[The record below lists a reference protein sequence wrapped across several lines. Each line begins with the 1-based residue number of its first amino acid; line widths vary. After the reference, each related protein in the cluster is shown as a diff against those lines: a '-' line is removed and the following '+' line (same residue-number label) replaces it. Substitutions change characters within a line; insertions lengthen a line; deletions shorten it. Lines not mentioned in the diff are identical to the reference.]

1 MNAEKIRQYL
11 ICENW
16 VSLEKAIGY
25 CYFGPTPRSF
35 IQVDDVIASVQFA
48 TGWDVTLD
56 ELLRWGSDAT
66 NLARIFNIRE
76 GFSRQD
82 DTLPERLFEP
92 IEAGPLEGAAL
103 SHADFEAALTT
114 LYQLKGWDPITTVP
128 DRQRLDELQIG
139 WAAGLLGATP

>member
-1 MNAEKIRQYL
+1 MQQYL

-35 IQVDDVIASVQFA
+35 IQVDDVIASVQLA

-56 ELLRWGSDAT
+56 ELLRIGERAT
-66 NLARIFNIRE
+66 NLARVFNIRE

-92 IEAGPLEGAAL
+92 LEGGPLKGAAL
-103 SHADFEAALTT
+103 SHAEFEAALTT
-114 LYQLKGWDPITTVP
+114 LYQLKGWDPITSVP
-128 DRQRLDELQIG
+128 DRQRLNDLQIG
-139 WAAGLLGATP
+139 WAADLLGATA